1 MKDYRKLKVWE
12 KAHGFVISVYEVT
25 SGFSSDE
32 KFGLTSQ
39 LRRAAVSIPSNIA
52 EGCGRG
58 NDGDLRRFCEISM
71 GSVAEVEY
79 QVLLA
84 HDLKMIIRVTFER
97 LNAEI
102 VEVKR
107 MLHGF
112 ITTLRNGGS
121 QG

>member
-12 KAHGFVISVYEVT
+12 KAHHFVLSLYEVT
-25 SGFSSDE
+25 RSFPSDE

-71 GSVAEVEY
+71 GSATEVEY
-79 QVLLA
+79 QLLLSF
-84 HDLKMIIRVTFER
+84 DLKLINQASFER
-97 LNAEI
+97 LNDELI
-102 VEVKR
+102 EVKR

-112 ITTLRNGGS
+112 VTTLRKS
-121 QG
+121 S